1 MSNSSNLANG
11 ASGRGVFT
19 EPQGL
24 AAFKGSRL
32 AVDFAGIKSPNPFW
46 LASAPPSNCGEQVM
60 RAFDAGWGG
69 AVWKTIGAPV
79 QNVSSRYSSIDWN
92 GQRMMGLN
100 NIELI
105 SDRPI
110 EVNLREITEVKKRYP
125 KHAVIASLMVES
137 NREAWHTVV
146 AQAEDAGA
154 DGLELN
160 FGCPHGMSER
170 GMGSAVGQVPEYA
183 EMITAWVK
191 ERARTPVIVKLTPNI
206 SDIRVVARA
215 AKRGGADAL
224 SAINTINSI
233 TGIDLDTFTPRPY
246 VAGKSSHGGYCGPA
260 VKPIALN
267 MIQQVMSDVDAA
279 LPMSGI
285 GGIANWKDAAE
296 FILLG
301 SGTVQVCTAAMHYG
315 YRIVEDMIDGLQH
328 WMEEKGFA
336 SINDFRGLSIA
347 KVTEWKHLDLNYKTV
362 AHIDEAKC
370 IGCDLCYTACW
381 DGAHQC
387 IHVDRVSGV
396 VDGPVEMHR
405 TPASVEAS
413 SRSRIAETPVNRAD
427 IVSAFRGPDHGP
439 YATPLARI
447 PRVDETE
454 CVGCNLCSLVCPVEE
469 CITMVEV
476 DTGRVPET
484 WDERSRLAGQ
494 GATC

>member
-1 MSNSSNLANG
+1 MPDLSVN
-11 ASGRGVFT
+11 
-19 EPQGL
+19 
-24 AAFKGSRL
+24 
-32 AVDFAGIKSPNPFW
+32 FAGIHSPNPFW
-46 LASAPPSNCGEQVM
+46 LASAPPTNCGEQIM

-69 AVWKTIGAPV
+69 AVWKTIGAQV
-79 QNVSSRYSSIDWN
+79 QNVSSRYSSIDWR
-92 GQRMMGLN
+92 GERMMGLN

-125 KHAVIASLMVES
+125 AHAVIASLMVES
-137 NREAWHTVV
+137 TRAAWHTIVK
-146 AQAEDAGA
+146 QAEDAGS

-183 EMITAWVK
+183 EMITGWVK
-191 ERARTPVIVKLTPNI
+191 EVARTPVIVKLTPNI

-215 AKRGGADAL
+215 AKRAGADAL

-233 TGIDLDTFTPRPY
+233 TGVDLDTLTPRPD
-246 VAGKSSHGGYCGPA
+246 VGGKSSHGGYCGPA

-267 MIQQVMSDVDAA
+267 MVQQVMADPLAA

-285 GGIANWKDAAE
+285 GGIASWADAAE

-315 YRIVEDMIDGLQH
+315 YRIVEDMTDGLSR
-328 WMEEKGFA
+328 WMRDKGFET
-336 SINDFRGLSIA
+336 IDDFRGLSVDR
-347 KVTEWKHLDLNYKTV
+347 VTEWKHLDLNYKIV
-362 AHIDEAKC
+362 ARISEQLC
-370 IGCDLCYTACW
+370 IGCQLCYTACW

-387 IHVDRVSGV
+387 IHLDRTTGPI
-396 VDGPVEMHR
+396 DGPVELH
-405 TPASVEAS
+405 TPPASYEAAT
-413 SRSRIAETPVNRAD
+413 RARISV
-427 IVSAFRGPDHGP
+427 
-439 YATPLARI
+439 TPLPKLDPPPPRSPFRAPVARI

-454 CVGCNLCSLVCPVEE
+454 CVGCNLCSLVCPVEG

-476 DTGRVPET
+476 DTGLAPET
-484 WDERSRLAGQ
+484 WDERSAGTGVNSQ
-494 GATC
+494 MMELP